1 MSDAKLKAL
10 LLANVPTP
18 YNLPPMKIIGD
29 HKGWSFTAC
38 FISTSN
44 EAVGWTEPDAGLEPS
59 SGTFVLDQR
68 WPWLRRLFGS
78 HAAATVALLERLA
91 RARPDYLILY
101 GYTQAPQ
108 ALALLWALIR
118 AAPFAVVGDAN
129 IHADCASGLRQRAKR
144 LWLRQVTRRASALIT
159 VGMANRMFWESYG
172 ARPDQLFDLRY
183 PVDNDYFAREAAAQS
198 AAAAELR
205 EGWGLTGKVIFLYVG
220 RLIERKGVDL
230 LIRAARSLPDEAI
243 GVVIVGEGDARAA
256 LERLAAGDNRIVFAG
271 RAGYHEAPRYYSLAD
286 VLVLPA
292 RHEPWGLV
300 VNEAMA
306 CGLAVIAHRHCG
318 AAVDL
323 VSADN
328 GVALETFSVEE
339 LSDSMRLFAHDPARL
354 RSMQS
359 RSREK
364 IKDWSIDAAAA
375 GIIHAVESS
384 AKLNIRSGEIL
395 R

>member
-1 MSDAKLKAL
+1 
-10 LLANVPTP
+10 
-18 YNLPPMKIIGD
+18 
-29 HKGWSFTAC
+29 
-38 FISTSN
+38 
-44 EAVGWTEPDAGLEPS
+44 
-59 SGTFVLDQR
+59 
-68 WPWLRRLFGS
+68 
-78 HAAATVALLERLA
+78 
-91 RARPDYLILY
+91 
-101 GYTQAPQ
+101 
-108 ALALLWALIR
+108 
-118 AAPFAVVGDAN
+118 
-129 IHADCASGLRQRAKR
+129 
-144 LWLRQVTRRASALIT
+144 
-159 VGMANRMFWESYG
+159 
-172 ARPDQLFDLRY
+172 
-183 PVDNDYFAREAAAQS
+183 
-198 AAAAELR
+198 
-205 EGWGLTGKVIFLYVG
+205 
-220 RLIERKGVDL
+220 
-230 LIRAARSLPDEAI
+230 LPDEAI
-243 GVVIVGEGDARAA
+243 GVVIVGEGAARTA

-271 RAGYHEAPRYYSLAD
+271 RAGYREAPRYYAMAD

-339 LSDSMRLFAHDPARL
+339 LSDSMRLFAHDRARL

-384 AKLNIRSGEIL
+384 AKQNIKSGDKQK
-395 R
+395 